1 MDEFFDLVANILN
14 QGNPEQAL
22 TLLSQVTDSS
32 ERYNTLL
39 QQARETLSQKLMK
52 QIQQAI
58 AANTPDQARALI
70 AEYRSKL
77 GPNPTIDILETT
89 LASAPVAPQAVPST
103 PPVSSEPPLVIPQP
117 VQQPVQQPAPQPVQQ
132 PIPQPVQQ
140 VTPQPMPQSVPP
152 VSSEPPVV
160 KPQPIPA
167 SGPISSSSETK
178 VFSSQ
183 PQPVAQ
189 PEPQAYT
196 PSQSYMPAS
205 TPPAKKSK
213 RWLIWLIAVLVL
225 LGAMAASYFFITP
238 VKDFVNKTFGIGSST
253 TTSMADE
260 NTSADDDF
268 FDDDDFD
275 NGDSGNEDDE
285 WGEDDWADDDSSSE
299 ETTDEEDLSS
309 NEEEAEPVKP
319 QKENQVQ
326 NNTAQ
331 NTNQNKP
338 DRTQNTNNTNNNT
351 NATQTVVED
360 NKVYTNV
367 EPSYPGGPAK
377 LVQYLNNSKHKK
389 VGSAHVNVSFVVEK
403 DGSVREA
410 SIMSSNN
417 SSANEEALRV
427 VRSLRMNPAT
437 VYGKPVRSKYS
448 VSVDW

>member
-117 VQQPVQQPAPQPVQQ
+117 VQQVA
-132 PIPQPVQQ
+132 
-140 VTPQPMPQSVPP
+140 PQPMPQSVPP

-260 NTSADDDF
+260 NDDEAF
-268 FDDDDFD
+268 FDDENAEGDDF
-275 NGDSGNEDDE
+275 GDEDDE

-319 QKENQVQ
+319 QKDNQVQ

-338 DRTQNTNNTNNNT
+338 DRTQN
-351 NATQTVVED
+351 Q
-360 NKVYTNV
+360 
-367 EPSYPGGPAK
+367 
-377 LVQYLNNSKHKK
+377 
-389 VGSAHVNVSFVVEK
+389 
-403 DGSVREA
+403 
-410 SIMSSNN
+410 
-417 SSANEEALRV
+417 
-427 VRSLRMNPAT
+427 
-437 VYGKPVRSKYS
+437 
-448 VSVDW
+448 

>member
-1 MDEFFDLVANILN
+1 
-14 QGNPEQAL
+14 
-22 TLLSQVTDSS
+22 
-32 ERYNTLL
+32 
-39 QQARETLSQKLMK
+39 
-52 QIQQAI
+52 
-58 AANTPDQARALI
+58 
-70 AEYRSKL
+70 
-77 GPNPTIDILETT
+77 
-89 LASAPVAPQAVPST
+89 
-103 PPVSSEPPLVIPQP
+103 
-117 VQQPVQQPAPQPVQQ
+117 
-132 PIPQPVQQ
+132 
-140 VTPQPMPQSVPP
+140 
-152 VSSEPPVV
+152 
-160 KPQPIPA
+160 
-167 SGPISSSSETK
+167 
-178 VFSSQ
+178 
-183 PQPVAQ
+183 
-189 PEPQAYT
+189 
-196 PSQSYMPAS
+196 
-205 TPPAKKSK
+205 
-213 RWLIWLIAVLVL
+213 
-225 LGAMAASYFFITP
+225 MAASYFFITP
-238 VKDFVNKTFGIGSST
+238 VKDFVNKTFGIT
-253 TTSMADE
+253 TMTDE
-260 NTSADDDF
+260 NASADDDF

-275 NGDSGNEDDE
+275 NGESGEEEDE

-351 NATQTVVED
+351 NTTQTVVED

>member
-117 VQQPVQQPAPQPVQQ
+117 VQQVA
-132 PIPQPVQQ
+132 
-140 VTPQPMPQSVPP
+140 PQPMPQSVPP

-260 NTSADDDF
+260 NDDEAF
-268 FDDDDFD
+268 FDDENAEGDDF
-275 NGDSGNEDDE
+275 GDEDDE

-319 QKENQVQ
+319 QKDNQVQ

-338 DRTQNTNNTNNNT
+338 DRTNNTNT
-351 NATQTVVED
+351 TQTVVED